1 MPGSRWG
8 RFEMAERHA
17 IAVTPE
23 GHDEPIRVM
32 ALHALAY
39 CERLFYLEEVE
50 EIRIADAAVYAGR
63 RLHEAWSEGED
74 WESWQL
80 SSPTLGIIGK
90 VDALKRADGQRI
102 VYERKKGK
110 ADKKGEHAR
119 PWPTDALQV
128 AAYTMLLEEKLGVSL
143 DEGRI
148 RYHASNVT
156 VRVPVGEKARE
167 MVRTAISRA
176 RKLRR
181 QSDRPPVAE
190 NERLC
195 RNCSLAPVCLP
206 EEERVQDDGKKKP
219 PRLFP
224 EDIERQT
231 LYILDHDVTVR
242 RAGYR
247 LEMVSRQDKRSYP
260 ITGVGSIVV
269 HGHAQVSTQALHL
282 CAQHETAVHWLSPGG
297 KFVGSFQTGAGGVQ
311 RRIRQFNALTDSAF
325 CLELA
330 RKLVTAKVDSTRRF
344 LLRATRQKERGPFEP
359 HLRSMASLLQ
369 DIAVVTDLDSLRGYE
384 GMAARHWF
392 AALPF
397 LVGDEIDPLMVPD
410 GRSRRPP
417 QDRFNAALSFGYSL
431 LYRSLL
437 ETVLRVGLESSFGFF
452 HRPRSSAH
460 PLVLDLMELY
470 RLLLVEIPLLGS
482 VNRKS
487 WNIEADFLP
496 TKGGIWMSEEG
507 QRKMIGLYERRL
519 TENTKHPVLNYS
531 LSYRRAMELEVR
543 LLEKEWSGSP
553 GLFGQ
558 LRIR

>member
-1 MPGSRWG
+1 
-8 RFEMAERHA
+8 MADRAA
-17 IAVTPE
+17 IAVVPE

-50 EIRIADAAVYAGR
+50 EIRLADAAVYAGR
-63 RLHEAWSEGED
+63 RLHDAWSEGEE

-80 SSPTLGIIGK
+80 SSATLGITGK

-119 PWPTDALQV
+119 AWPSDALQA
-128 AAYTMLLEEKLGVSL
+128 AAYTMLLEEKLNCSL
-143 DEGRI
+143 TEARI
-148 RYHASNVT
+148 RYHASNLT
-156 VRVPVGEKARE
+156 VRVPVGEQARSKVIAAIERARE
-167 MVRTAISRA
+167 
-176 RKLRR
+176 LRR
-181 QSDRPPVAE
+181 QPDRPSVAE
-190 NERLC
+190 NEKLC
-195 RNCSLAPVCLP
+195 RTCSLAPMCLP
-206 EEERVQDDGKKKP
+206 EEERVTEEGKTKP

-224 EDIERQT
+224 EDLERQT
-231 LYILDHDVTVR
+231 VYILDHDVTVR

-247 LEMVSRQDKRSYP
+247 LELVSRQDKRSYP
-260 ITGVGSIVV
+260 ITNVGSLVV

-311 RRIRQFNALTDSAF
+311 RRIRQFKALCDTAF

-330 RKLVTAKVDSTRRF
+330 RKLVLAKVDSTRRF
-344 LLRATRQKERGPFEP
+344 LLRATRQRERGPFEP
-359 HLRSMASLLQ
+359 YLKAMSACLKE
-369 DIAVVTDLDSLRGYE
+369 IETTDNLDSLRGHE
-384 GMAARHWF
+384 GMAARQWF

-397 LVGDEIDPLMVPD
+397 LVNEDVDELMVPE

-437 ETVLRVGLESSFGFF
+437 ETLLRVGLEPSFGFF
-452 HRPRSSAH
+452 HTPRSSAH

-487 WNIEADFLP
+487 WNAETDFIA

-519 TENTKHPVLNYS
+519 TESTKHPVLNYS
-531 LSYRRAMELEVR
+531 LSYRRALELETR

-553 GLFGQ
+553 GLFAQ
-558 LRIR
+558 MRIR

>member
-1 MPGSRWG
+1 
-8 RFEMAERHA
+8 MAETHA
-17 IAVTPE
+17 IAVVPE

-50 EIRIADAAVYAGR
+50 EIRVADASVYAGR
-63 RLHEAWSEGED
+63 RLHDAWSDGEE
-74 WESWQL
+74 WETWQL
-80 SSPTLGIIGK
+80 SSPTLGITGK
-90 VDALKRADGQRI
+90 VDAIRRADGQRI

-119 PWPTDALQV
+119 AWPSDALQV
-128 AAYTMLLEEKLGVSL
+128 SAYTMLLEEKLRTSIP
-143 DEGRI
+143 EARI
-148 RYHASNVT
+148 RYHASNIT
-156 VRVPVGEKARE
+156 VRVPVGEQARE
-167 MVRTAISRA
+167 RVRAAVMRA
-176 RKLRR
+176 QELRTSTR
-181 QSDRPPVAE
+181 RPPIAE

-195 RNCSLAPVCLP
+195 RTCSLAPVCLP
-206 EEERVQDDGKKKP
+206 EEERRAGDGPRKP

-247 LEMVSRQDKRSYP
+247 LELISRQGKRAYP
-260 ITGVGSIVV
+260 ITSVGSLVV

-297 KFVGSFQTGAGGVQ
+297 RFVGSFQTGAGGVQ
-311 RRIRQFNALTDSAF
+311 RRIRQFKALSEPEF
-325 CLELA
+325 CLQLA
-330 RKLVTAKVDSTRRF
+330 RKLVLAKVDSTRRF
-344 LLRATRQKERGPFEP
+344 LLRATRQRERGPFEP
-359 HLRSMASLLQ
+359 KLKALSRCLT
-369 DIAVVTDLDSLRGYE
+369 DIEQAGDIDQLRGHE
-384 GMAARHWF
+384 GMAARIWF
-392 AALPF
+392 STLPF
-397 LVGDEIDPLMVPD
+397 LIGEDVDATMIPD

-470 RLLLVEIPLLGS
+470 RLLLVEIPLLGA

-487 WNIEADFLP
+487 WNPDTDFLP
-496 TKGGIWMSEEG
+496 TKGGIWMSDEG
-507 QRKMIGLYERRL
+507 QRKMIALYERRL
-519 TENTKHPVLNYS
+519 TETTKHPVLDYS
-531 LSYRRAMELEVR
+531 LSYRRSLELETR

-553 GLFGQ
+553 GMFGQ
-558 LRIR
+558 MRIR